1 VVIIALNYPTGFFVK
16 FAIFILNLM
25 HHARI
30 KQGNAFPMLLWIIAL
45 ESYYIARDKINNF
58 CVIKFFEK

>member
-1 VVIIALNYPTGFFVK
+1 VVIITLNHLIGFFVK

-30 KQGNAFPMLLWIIAL
+30 KQENAFSVLLWIIVL
-45 ESYYIARDKINNF
+45 KSYYIARDKINNLYI
-58 CVIKFFEK
+58 VRFFER